1 MVYQLMDALFMKGQ
15 LRRLQ
20 QVVCLSLIHI
30 IVLST
35 SGYVSRRCQY
45 VESSLYSLSLYLLS
59 LIKGSC
65 AMGGVEIIFLVNN
78 VFMDPIVNSHTWRG
92 GYSDFKI
99 GLDEIIQCGIMCRAW
114 CGNWHWNSL
123 SMLSL
128 ICC

>member
-35 SGYVSRRCQY
+35 NGYVSRRCQY

-78 VFMDPIVNSHTWRG
+78 VFMDPIVNSHT
-92 GYSDFKI
+92 
-99 GLDEIIQCGIMCRAW
+99 
-114 CGNWHWNSL
+114 
-123 SMLSL
+123 
-128 ICC
+128 